1 MIARRVAEGEITARR
16 SVEEAIDR
24 ASAERLNAFLSLRGE
39 KALEEA
45 ELVDRRVAAGERPP
59 LAGVPLSPENAHAFL
74 CGSPQMIGAIGHVGA
89 DLAAEPGSML
99 DLLLNRGFC
108 AAAGDQPG
116 NLHFER
122 YW

>member
-45 ELVDRRVAAGERPP
+45 ANGMQNVNSAADW
-59 LAGVPLSPENAHAFL
+59 V
-74 CGSPQMIGAIGHVGA
+74 QKKA
-89 DLAAEPGSML
+89 DLVAKVSSACG
-99 DLLLNRGFC
+99 G
-108 AAAGDQPG
+108 
-116 NLHFER
+116 
-122 YW
+122 